1 MRNSLPQVKGVKQ
14 TKVEVNG
21 LAFEVDEMH
30 VEAVRRMGLM
40 CVHDETIRQF
50 AEEGRISKSEPPLG
64 AFYWV
69 DNKELEEI
77 RSWETEHGA
86 RVYMVVRSYTEYGTM
101 DSYLYVSKH
110 KNEWEADRQLI
121 KDGQTIAY
129 VVNRDDSFC
138 SEIGSIGIRP
148 TPAKGIIRTW

>member
-1 MRNSLPQVKGVKQ
+1 M
-14 TKVEVNG
+14 TVEVNG
-21 LAFEVDEMH
+21 LTFEVDDMH
-30 VEAVRRMGLM
+30 IEAVKRMGML

-50 AEEGRISKSEPPLG
+50 AEEGRISKSEPPFG

-77 RSWETEHGA
+77 RSWEAEHGA

-101 DSYLYVSKH
+101 DAYLYVSRH
-110 KNEWEADRQLI
+110 RNEWEADQQLI
-121 KDGQTIAY
+121 RSGETIAY
-129 VVNRDDSFC
+129 VVNRVDPFC

-148 TPAKGIIRTW
+148 TPAKGLVRTW

>member
-1 MRNSLPQVKGVKQ
+1 MKQ
-14 TKVEVNG
+14 TKDEVNG

-110 KNEWEADRQLI
+110 KNEWEADRQHI
-121 KDGQTIAY
+121 KAGQTIAY
-129 VVNRDDSFC
+129 VVNRDDPFC